1 MINEMSLSLSL
12 SLSPS
17 LYTVRIPY
25 YDRSNRLTI
34 SCPSFRSLFA
44 APFPRWDQSHSW
56 VLASHDPAMAME
68 WWVPI
73 LKGPR
78 LMLDDFY
85 WFLGDF
91 QAPGPD
97 IRLPACYTKFQLAIA
112 KKPKQIRDASPN
124 LWAPGTAGT
133 PASKAWTQ
141 TTGLLLALRR
151 RSMENT

>member
-1 MINEMSLSLSL
+1 MRCLSLSL
-12 SLSPS
+12 FLSLPPYIQYAFRIMTDQTASPS
-17 LYTVRIPY
+17 AAQVS
-25 YDRSNRLTI
+25 D
-34 SCPSFRSLFA
+34 LFLQHLFHVGPE
-44 APFPRWDQSHSW
+44 PFLR
-56 VLASHDPAMAME
+56 LASHDTAMAME

-85 WFLGDF
+85 WFLGGF

-151 RSMENT
+151 RSMGNT

>member
-1 MINEMSLSLSL
+1 MINEMSLSLSFSL
-12 SLSPS
+12 SLPIYSTHSVLWQVKPPHHQ
-17 LYTVRIPY
+17 LPKFP
-25 YDRSNRLTI
+25 I
-34 SCPSFRSLFA
+34 SFCSTFSTL
-44 APFPRWDQSHSW
+44 DQSHSW